1 MISIMVFMSVAM
13 FGQDK
18 TKVAKETIME
28 KLSEWSL
35 PTNENYHKLK
45 ALGINAD
52 SLAYVKIKDISRT
65 PEYKVLYDKI
75 IDSQKDTVIVKYY
88 SVLGKEKADTVNAVV
103 CTGMKYESNRTI
115 PSAYSFTEKTTFSIS
130 NHYIETYVIFYGGN
144 VIGIVMKVYEYVFR
158 YFNEETGTD
167 YITLDL
173 VSTIR
178 EFDNVYVK
186 AKKFCEILDKRHVER
201 KQISTYIPYY
211 HLGKGHAESKDKKK
225 KTKHRDNRVDD
236 VY

>member
-13 FGQDK
+13 FGQDLRK
-18 TKVAKETIME
+18 IAKETIME

-52 SLAYVKIKDISRT
+52 SLAYVKIEKTSTT
-65 PEYKVLYDKI
+65 PTNPDKI

-103 CTGMKYESNRTI
+103 CTGMKYENNRTMFNI
-115 PSAYSFTEKTTFSIS
+115 SSLIEKTTFFIS
-130 NHYIETYVIFYGGN
+130 NHYIETYVIFCDGN
-144 VIGIVMKVYEYVFR
+144 VIGIVMKVYEYVSR
-158 YFNEETGTD
+158 GEYFTEF
-167 YITLDL
+167 DL

-178 EFDNVYVK
+178 EFDNIYVK
-186 AKKFCEILDKRHVER
+186 AKKFCEIKGSRIVER
-201 KQISTYIPYY
+201 KVFPHY
-211 HLGKGHAESKDKKK
+211 AESKDNKK

>member
-13 FGQDK
+13 FGQDLRK
-18 TKVAKETIME
+18 IAKETIME

-35 PTNENYHKLK
+35 PTSENYHKLK

-52 SLAYVKIKDISRT
+52 SLAYVKIKDISTT
-65 PEYKVLYDKI
+65 PKIFDKI
-75 IDSQKDTVIVKYY
+75 IDSQKDTVIVKHYK
-88 SVLGKEKADTVNAVV
+88 VLGKEKTDTVNAVV
-103 CTGMKYESNRTI
+103 CTGMKYDYYSNHQTK
-115 PSAYSFTEKTTFSIS
+115 ETTFSIS
-130 NHYIETYVIFYGGN
+130 NHYIETYVIFDYQNN
-144 VIGIVMKVYEYVFR
+144 VIGIVMKVYEYVFK

-186 AKKFCEILDKRHVER
+186 AKKFCEILDKRHIER

-211 HLGKGHAESKDKKK
+211 HLGKGHAESKDNKKK
-225 KTKHRDNRVDD
+225 SKRSDNRVDD

>member
-1 MISIMVFMSVAM
+1 MISIMVFMSVVM
-13 FGQDK
+13 FGQDLRK
-18 TKVAKETIME
+18 IAKETIME

-52 SLAYVKIKDISRT
+52 SLTYVKINVS
-65 PEYKVLYDKI
+65 LYCPSPSSYPIEKF
-75 IDSQKDTVIVKYY
+75 IDSQKDTVIVKHYK
-88 SVLGKEKADTVNAVV
+88 VLGKEKADTVNAVV
-103 CTGMKYESNRTI
+103 CTGTKYDFPYFLIRK
-115 PSAYSFTEKTTFSIS
+115 ATFSIS
-130 NHYIETYVIFYGGN
+130 YHYIETYVIFDYQNN
-144 VIGIVMKVYEYVFR
+144 VIGIAMKVYEYVSR
-158 YFNEETGTD
+158 YFNEETRTD

-178 EFDNVYVK
+178 EIPGGE
-186 AKKFCEILDKRHVER
+186 KFCEILNKRHVER

-211 HLGKGHAESKDKKK
+211 HLGKGHAESKDNKK
-225 KTKHRDNRVDD
+225 KTKRSDNRVDD